1 MPPEKIIPY
10 KFIVLAS
17 LILLA
22 DFIIE
27 NINHKFQLNDFKV
40 YYNAATAFIT
50 GKQVYGVLFSLG
62 SGYYKYSPFTALLF
76 YPLGLLPYYIACV
89 IEFALT
95 SLAIVLTGVL
105 LFKIY
110 SAYFP
115 EPVKSA
121 NLLLSFSLICVATHF
136 VRDLELGNV
145 NAIMLMILCLILL
158 FIIRGKFF
166 FAGFLLAMI
175 IITKPFFIL
184 LIIPLVVRQHYK
196 TLFTTTIVLA
206 FCFILPA
213 LVSGITR
220 DLDLHKQWLNA
231 ILIHAGN
238 FASPNTID
246 AVIRNNI
253 FPSLPSYFQYI
264 LILLLLIPYLLFIR
278 SNIAKTANNGK
289 FKLTGVIMEWFTLIA
304 IIPSIFK
311 TDTEHFLMTLPIIVY
326 ILIYL
331 FNSRNIA
338 TTALFIMLIIMYAGN
353 SSDWLGRGLSEKIQ
367 NWGILGV
374 GNILILAL
382 AFYCYFRQN
391 KKILVIENKQFN

>member
-10 KFIVLAS
+10 KFIVLTS

-196 TLFTTTIVLA
+196 ILFTTTIVLA

-278 SNIAKTANNGK
+278 SNIAKTANNDK